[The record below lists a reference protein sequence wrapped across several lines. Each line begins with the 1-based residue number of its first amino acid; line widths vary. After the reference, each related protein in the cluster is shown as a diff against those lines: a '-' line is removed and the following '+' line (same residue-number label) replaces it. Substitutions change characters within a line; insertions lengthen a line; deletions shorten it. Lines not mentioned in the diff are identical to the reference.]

1 VLPYYVN
8 VCVFNTPSFIYYVL
22 NILILRN
29 GKFDCYIRFT
39 FQFHGQLYPQLILQH
54 FWFKD
59 GILLPEFNSKNYTK
73 PFISSNDNG
82 LYTCAVNDSSQA
94 LTSLEFNVTVWGK
107 RFNIDFIVSYVR

>member
-1 VLPYYVN
+1 MESLIVTSDSPSNFMVN
-8 VCVFNTPSFIYYVL
+8 STLNLFCNTSSTNTSVY
-22 NILILRN
+22 
-29 GKFDCYIRFT
+29 
-39 FQFHGQLYPQLILQH
+39 Q
-54 FWFKD
+54 WFKD